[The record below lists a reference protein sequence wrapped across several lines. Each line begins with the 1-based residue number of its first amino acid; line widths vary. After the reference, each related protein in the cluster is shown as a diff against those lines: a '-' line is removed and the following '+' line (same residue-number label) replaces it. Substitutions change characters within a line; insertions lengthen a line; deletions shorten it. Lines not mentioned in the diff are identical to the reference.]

1 MSLRAAL
8 RPEPDSLVSWL
19 SQGGRKRAQLWFPL
33 VHLVWVFWMV
43 AAPFVLKPVRP
54 WVVAATFVS
63 LALFLFLYKRAWCGP
78 KRQFVPSV
86 VGIALLGL
94 VMVAVNSSWSYIIY
108 AASFIPFA
116 ARGWR
121 AVGWLV
127 ALLAAFMAVALAS
140 PYFGVTSA
148 LMAVGMS
155 ATIAT
160 LNILFRASHE
170 RDAELRLSQD
180 EVRRLA
186 TVAERERIAR
196 DLHDLLGHT
205 WSLVA
210 VKAELARKLMQR
222 DLAGAERELAD
233 IERVARQSLAQ
244 VRDAVSGMRA
254 PALAAEQAS
263 ARLMLEASNIHVE
276 WLGLEQ
282 PPALTTD
289 AEAALALGLREA
301 VTNVQRHAGAS
312 RVQVLLQSDGQA
324 AELSVKDNG
333 RGASSR
339 RGNGLAGME
348 ERLRALGGQLVL
360 ESQPGHGTCLR
371 MQVPLGGNGLHDLQ
385 AGATP

>member
-1 MSLRAAL
+1 
-8 RPEPDSLVSWL
+8 
-19 SQGGRKRAQLWFPL
+19 
-33 VHLVWVFWMV
+33 
-43 AAPFVLKPVRP
+43 
-54 WVVAATFVS
+54 
-63 LALFLFLYKRAWCGP
+63 
-78 KRQFVPSV
+78 V

-94 VMVAVNSSWSYIIY
+94 AMVPVNSSWSYIIY
-108 AASFIPFA
+108 AASFIPYA

-121 AVGWLV
+121 AVGWLA

-140 PYFGVTSA
+140 PYFGVTGA
-148 LMAVGMS
+148 LMAAGMS

-160 LNILFRASHE
+160 LNTLFRASHE
-170 RDAELRLSQD
+170 RDAELRLSQE

-205 WSLVA
+205 WSVVA
-210 VKAELARKLMQR
+210 VKAELARKLIQR
-222 DLAGAERELAD
+222 DLVGAERELAD

-254 PALAAEQAS
+254 PALAAELAS
-263 ARLMLEASNIHVE
+263 ARLMLEAANIHVE
-276 WLGLEQ
+276 WLGLDQ

-289 AEAALALGLREA
+289 AEAALAMGLREA

-333 RGASSR
+333 RGAGSR

-348 ERLRALGGQLVL
+348 ERLLALGGQLLL
-360 ESQPGHGTCLR
+360 ESRPGHGTWLR
-371 MQVPLGGNGLHDLQ
+371 MQVPLGGKGLHGLQ
-385 AGATP
+385 VGATP

>member
-1 MSLRAAL
+1 MHLPAVL

-33 VHLVWVFWMV
+33 VHLVWLFWMV
-43 AAPFVLKPVRP
+43 AAPFVVKPARP
-54 WVVAATFVS
+54 WVIAATFAS
-63 LALFLFLYKRAWCGP
+63 LPLFLLLYQRAWCGP
-78 KRQFVPSV
+78 RRQFVPSV
-86 VGIALLGL
+86 AGMAVLGL
-94 VMVAVNSSWSYIIY
+94 AMVPVNSSWSYIIY
-108 AASFIPFA
+108 AASLIPFA

-121 AVGWLV
+121 SAGWV
-127 ALLAAFMAVALAS
+127 ALLLAAFMAVALAT
-140 PYFGVTSA
+140 PYFNVTGA
-148 LMAVGMS
+148 LMAAGMT

-186 TVAERERIAR
+186 TAAERERIAR

-222 DLAGAERELAD
+222 DVAAAERELAD

-254 PALAAEQAS
+254 PALAAELAS
-263 ARLMLEASNIHVE
+263 ARLMLEAANIHVE
-276 WLGLEQ
+276 WQGVES

-289 AEAALALGLREA
+289 AETALAMGLREA
-301 VTNVQRHAGAS
+301 VTNVQRHARAS
-312 RVQVLLQSDGQA
+312 RVQVLLQADGQA
-324 AELSVKDNG
+324 AELSVQDNG
-333 RGASSR
+333 RGAGSR

-348 ERLRALGGQLVL
+348 ERLRALGGRLLL
-360 ESQPGHGTCLR
+360 ESTPGRGTLLR
-371 MQVPLGGNGLHDLQ
+371 MQVPLGTGSLPSL
-385 AGATP
+385 ATGAAP